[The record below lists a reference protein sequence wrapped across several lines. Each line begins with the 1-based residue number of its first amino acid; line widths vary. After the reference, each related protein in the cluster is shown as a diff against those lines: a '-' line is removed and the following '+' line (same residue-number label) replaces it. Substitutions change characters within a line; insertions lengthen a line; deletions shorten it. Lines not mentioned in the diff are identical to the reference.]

1 MRRIPLIE
9 LFAILG
15 IAVLLFSGKKLP
27 EMVERLAE
35 GIRNF
40 RDFLGGGPG
49 GSAAA

>member
-1 MRRIPLIE
+1 VRRIPLME

-15 IAVLLFSGKKLP
+15 IAGLLFAGRLP

-40 RDFLGGGPG
+40 RDSLRGGPG
-49 GSAAA
+49 GPAAA